1 MIPQLPVARPYL
13 SPDSIVVDLRILYR
27 LVLLITSSIS
37 DWTNSV
43 KNLATCGLDATAIFK
58 LDISKNPKLVEA
70 LKIKTAPTFTIYK
83 SSEMV
88 WRETGVQDKDSLV
101 GLMSEYLD

>member
-1 MIPQLPVARPYL
+1 MSKFGDLIEGEKPILLVFYEDAEN
-13 SPDSIVVDLRILYR
+13 DSIHQILRD
-27 LVLLITSSIS
+27 V
-37 DWTNSV
+37 
-43 KNLATCGLDATAIFK
+43 AAAIADKGKVIK

-88 WRETGVQDKDSLV
+88 WRETGEQDKNSLI

>member
-1 MIPQLPVARPYL
+1 MSKFGDLIEGEKPILLVFYEDAEN
-13 SPDSIVVDLRILYR
+13 DSIHQILRD
-27 LVLLITSSIS
+27 V
-37 DWTNSV
+37 
-43 KNLATCGLDATAIFK
+43 AAAIADKGKVIK

-88 WRETGVQDKDSLV
+88 SRETGEQDKDSLI
-101 GLMSEYLD
+101 GLMSGYLD

>member
-1 MIPQLPVARPYL
+1 M
-13 SPDSIVVDLRILYR
+13 SKFGDLIEGEKPI
-27 LVLLITSSIS
+27 LLIFYEGIENEDDSLHQTLRDVS
-37 DWTNSV
+37 
-43 KNLATCGLDATAIFK
+43 AAIADRGKVIK

-88 WRETGVQDKDSLV
+88 WRETGEQDKNSLI

>member
-1 MIPQLPVARPYL
+1 MSKFGDLIEGEKPILLVFYEDAENED
-13 SPDSIVVDLRILYR
+13 DSIHQILRD
-27 LVLLITSSIS
+27 V
-37 DWTNSV
+37 
-43 KNLATCGLDATAIFK
+43 AAAIAVRGKVIK

-88 WRETGVQDKDSLV
+88 WRETGEQDKNSLI